1 MTNYE
6 KLRSMNYNDIVA
18 FMTTKF
24 NQKADAI
31 KEWLNSPFPL
41 YSVVT
46 NREALKLTTLDEMTY
61 VIKPITGIRC
71 NIMCPHADEHGKCT
85 DSLRTQCKD
94 TLYYNNALYN
104 WLERESE
111 EL

>member
-18 FMTTKF
+18 FITTKF
-24 NQKADAI
+24 NQKADTV

-71 NIMCPHADEHGKCT
+71 HIMCPFADEDGICT
-85 DSLRTQCKD
+85 DSLHI
-94 TLYYNNALYN
+94 YNCGDALYN
-104 WLERESE
+104 WLRMESE
-111 EL
+111 GY